1 MAYNIMAV
9 TAAKDTFV
17 EWEGILTESLGT
29 LEYSENFVNA
39 TIQAGQGSGTAGHGL
54 QPKCKRGA
62 ERDHVFLEG
71 ARHQRGHPEPEAER
85 RHIGI

>member
-1 MAYNIMAV
+1 MAV

-39 TIQAGQGSGTAGHGL
+39 TIQAGQEVVQQPISGYI
-54 QPKCKRGA
+54 
-62 ERDHVFLEG
+62 E
-71 ARHQRGHPEPEAER
+71 
-85 RHIGI
+85 